1 MRRGPISWRM
11 GIRRW
16 DYLLDCALWMRAAER
31 IDPPAHWLVPGPL
44 DLDQPPAPS
53 PAVGQPA
60 AQARGGGGTDEVL
73 GEEWLGW
80 WLSLVDPTR
89 QPVRPENT
97 LEPADDTPDP
107 LGLAPYPTLR
117 RIVARRSGEALDWHT
132 ARRNL
137 EFERHPPGSPVT
149 SSIAYET
156 ERSLGRPL
164 RPFSVEFVL
173 LPVSDE
179 VIRRVDEEHYLV
191 PEQVYDSHRWPVWL
205 RNLLTRIG

>member
-31 IDPPAHWLVPGPL
+31 IDPPAHRLVPGPL
-44 DLDQPPAPS
+44 DFDEPAAPTRPAGQPPAP
-53 PAVGQPA
+53 
-60 AQARGGGGTDEVL
+60 ARSGETPDEVL

-80 WLSLVDPTR
+80 WLSLVNPTR

-97 LEPADDTPDP
+97 LEPAYDTPDP

-117 RIVARRSGEALDWHT
+117 RIVALRSGEALDWHT
-132 ARRNL
+132 ARRNRG
-137 EFERHPPGSPVT
+137 FERHPPASSVT
-149 SSIAYET
+149 GNIAYEI
-156 ERSLGRPL
+156 ERSLGRSL

-173 LPVSDE
+173 LPVRDE
-179 VIRRVDEEHYLV
+179 VIRRVDEERYLV